1 MNNRRKNK
9 PGRVRKRSSRNTKC
23 SNPDEAV
30 LNLMRELN
38 VVQSGR
44 RPVYFYLSFPFEEK
58 AKIAEKELIDSGF
71 SAECTGPFED
81 ETDWLCLA
89 EKNMLPALKELAP
102 IRSKLENLARKLSG
116 KYDGWETE
124 MLLDND

>member
-1 MNNRRKNK
+1 MNNRGKNK
-9 PGRVRKRSSRNTKC
+9 PGRVRERSSKDTRC

-30 LNLMRELN
+30 LNLMLELN

-44 RPVYFYLSFPFEEK
+44 RPVYFYLYFPSEQK
-58 AKIAEKELIDSGF
+58 AKIAEKELMDSGF
-71 SAECTGPFED
+71 SVECTGPFED

-89 EKNMLPALKELAP
+89 EKNMLPALKELTP
-102 IRSKLENLARKLSG
+102 VRRKLEKLALKLNG

-124 MLLDND
+124 MLFDND